1 MGGLFQDF
9 TWDEYF
15 DFFFQTTGVSN
26 VSNFSGLGAT
36 KKKQKHFDVHFR
48 LFLVM
53 FSIVLASC

>member
-1 MGGLFQDF
+1 MGGLFLDF

-36 KKKQKHFDVHFR
+36 KKKKKNI
-48 LFLVM
+48 LM
-53 FSIVLASC
+53 FILGYF